1 MKKHILLSLLA
12 LAFSAAAGAQSL
24 ALKWK
29 TDTVFRTPESVYY
42 DAKANMLYVSN
53 IDGPSSAKD
62 GKGFIAQVTPDGKVK
77 NMNWIT
83 GLDAPK
89 GLGVFK
95 NTLYIADLTRVVSVD
110 IATGK
115 KQQTWEVEGAGFL
128 NDITIDGKGNVYIS
142 DSDKNRIHRIAGG
155 KLELYFESA
164 DLKRVNGLLAL
175 KDGSLYVVDAGTG
188 INYKLGADKKLVKYA
203 ETSQSADGIEPVG
216 KDEYL
221 VSSWNGEVFY
231 VNAAGKSKKLID
243 TREQK
248 LNSADIGYDPKTKT
262 VFVPTFLANSVY
274 AYTFT
279 K

>member
-1 MKKHILLSLLA
+1 MKKHILFSLVA
-12 LAFSAAAGAQSL
+12 LAVSVTAGAQNL

-29 TDTVFRTPESVYY
+29 TDTIFRTPESVYF
-42 DAKANMLYVSN
+42 DAKANLLYVSN
-53 IDGPSSAKD
+53 IDGSSSEKD

-110 IATGK
+110 IGTGK
-115 KQQTWEVEGAGFL
+115 KQQTWEVEGSEFL
-128 NDITIDGKGNVYIS
+128 NDITVDAKGNVYVS
-142 DSDKNRIHRIAGG
+142 DSGKGRIHRIAGG

-164 DLKRVNGLLAL
+164 DLKRVNGLLSL
-175 KDGSLYVVDAGTG
+175 KDGSLYVADAGSG
-188 INYKLGADKKLVKYA
+188 VNYKLSADKKLTKYA
-203 ETSQSADGIEPVG
+203 ETSQSADGIESVG

-231 VNAAGKSKKLID
+231 VDASGKSKKLID

-262 VFVPTFLANSVY
+262 VFVPTFFGNSVY

>member
-1 MKKHILLSLLA
+1 M
-12 LAFSAAAGAQSL
+12 
-24 ALKWK
+24 
-29 TDTVFRTPESVYY
+29 
-42 DAKANMLYVSN
+42 
-53 IDGPSSAKD
+53 
-62 GKGFIAQVTPDGKVK
+62 
-77 NMNWIT
+77 
-83 GLDAPK
+83 
-89 GLGVFK
+89 FK

-110 IATGK
+110 IATSK

-155 KLELYFESA
+155 KLELYFSA

>member
-1 MKKHILLSLLA
+1 MKKTIFLLA
-12 LAFSAAAGAQSL
+12 GTLLFSIGAGAQTLS
-24 ALKWK
+24 LKWK
-29 TDTVFRTPESVYY
+29 SDTIFRTPESVYF

-53 IDGPSSAKD
+53 IDGKSAEKD

-89 GLGVFK
+89 GLGVYK
-95 NTLYIADLTRVVSVD
+95 NTLYIADLTRVVAVD

-115 KQQTWEVEGAGFL
+115 RQQAWEVNDAEFL
-128 NDITIDGKGNVYIS
+128 NDVTVDPKGNVYIS
-142 DSDKNRIHRIAGG
+142 DSGRGRIHRIADG
-155 KLELYFESA
+155 KLELYFESTE
-164 DLKRVNGLLAL
+164 LKRVNGLLSI
-175 KDGSLYVVDAGTG
+175 KDGLYVVDAGTG
-188 INYKLGADKKLVKYA
+188 INYKLSNDKKLTKYA
-203 ETSQSADGIEPVG
+203 ETSQSADGIEAVG

-221 VSSWNGEVFY
+221 VSSWNGEIFLVS
-231 VNAAGKSKKLID
+231 ADGKSKKLLD

-248 LNSADIGYDPKTKT
+248 INSADIGYDPKTKT

-274 AYTFT
+274 AYTLT

>member
-12 LAFSAAAGAQSL
+12 LTFSVAAGAQSL

-115 KQQTWEVEGAGFL
+115 KQQTWEVAGAGFL
-128 NDITIDGKGNVYIS
+128 NDITIDAKGNVYIS
-142 DSDKNRIHRIAGG
+142 DSDKGRIHRIAGG

-188 INYKLGADKKLVKYA
+188 INYKLSADKKLVKYA

-231 VNAAGKSKKLID
+231 VDAAGKSKKLID
-243 TREQK
+243 TRAQK
-248 LNSADIGYDPKTKT
+248 MNSADIGYDPKTKT

-274 AYTFT
+274 AYTLA